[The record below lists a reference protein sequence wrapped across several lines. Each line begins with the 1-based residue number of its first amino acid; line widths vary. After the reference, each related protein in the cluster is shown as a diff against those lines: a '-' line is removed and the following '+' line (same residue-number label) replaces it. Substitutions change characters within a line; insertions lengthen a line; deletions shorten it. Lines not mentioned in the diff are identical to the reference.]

1 MELSNAIQT
10 GRSSRVA
17 RVGDE
22 KNSKGLMQNGSM
34 GVGSLGVARGDMAV
48 WGRSTF
54 HLLSSDRTKTQTY
67 LDQWNLE
74 DLKGKS
80 PRQVKNCLGGY
91 GKEDE
96 AESQSKGRGERGRG
110 QAVLQQAEQWTSS
123 EKRQILCQVDSGSRN
138 WSQAAESLCRAFQK
152 SLCHL
157 LLPQSNPSENRGQ
170 DSQELCCENKVLAE
184 YARGDH
190 EKVWAYSK
198 TLWDNSRG
206 PLKCWD
212 KKTGFFSYRSLFS
225 SLHYSLPIQSTNLE
239 YFLFFKA
246 LSEAWT
252 TKAKAVLVAVVD

>member
-1 MELSNAIQT
+1 MRSIKSQIKQMELSNAIQT

-96 AESQSKGRGERGRG
+96 AEAFGRQMCRRRM
-110 QAVLQQAEQWTSS
+110 S
-123 EKRQILCQVDSGSRN
+123 
-138 WSQAAESLCRAFQK
+138 WSQLQHGISLALRANHSIECN
-152 SLCHL
+152 SLL
-157 LLPQSNPSENRGQ
+157 
-170 DSQELCCENKVLAE
+170 
-184 YARGDH
+184 
-190 EKVWAYSK
+190 
-198 TLWDNSRG
+198 
-206 PLKCWD
+206 
-212 KKTGFFSYRSLFS
+212 
-225 SLHYSLPIQSTNLE
+225 IQSGAPAPSKYRGKSGPQCLKSATKGLLYLWIFPCFEKIAAFRGNR
-239 YFLFFKA
+239 YVK
-246 LSEAWT
+246 ST
-252 TKAKAVLVAVVD
+252 TVH

>member
-152 SLCHL
+152 SLCPPPAASVKPIWKQGSGQSGTVL
-157 LLPQSNPSENRGQ
+157 WKQGAGWICQRWPWKGLSPQQ
-170 DSQELCCENKVLAE
+170 D
-184 YARGDH
+184 
-190 EKVWAYSK
+190 
-198 TLWDNSRG
+198 
-206 PLKCWD
+206 PL
-212 KKTGFFSYRSLFS
+212 R
-225 SLHYSLPIQSTNLE
+225 Q
-239 YFLFFKA
+239 
-246 LSEAWT
+246 
-252 TKAKAVLVAVVD
+252 